1 MANIFDELKEIE
13 TKLEE
18 ERNAPSEP
26 KEEPKP
32 EPEPKQEEP
41 AEPEPKPVDEPV
53 EDENKAKTTAY
64 EERKSKRLERELEEN
79 KKLLAAALA
88 ARQPAP
94 EPPAPRA
101 PALPDPEMDPD
112 AARDYDLQEM
122 RRELAELRNERM
134 KEAALKEFIGES
146 EKVLGEIPDVKE
158 VIDAGFNE
166 IVRASMLFNP
176 SVSAIAAQDAAK
188 RSILMIAA
196 QAVSDG
202 KNPAVAVYE
211 HFRARGISAPA
222 KPKIEAEKVPET
234 QKLEAVMRNKQKS
247 GSPLTGGGS
256 SAKIPVTTQR
266 KMDMTPGEYMKLSP
280 EEQASF
286 ASVLIN

>member
-18 ERNAPSEP
+18 ERNTPQEP
-26 KEEPKP
+26 TP
-32 EPEPKQEEP
+32 EPEPDPKQEEP
-41 AEPEPKPVDEPV
+41 TEPEAKPIEEPV

-101 PALPDPEMDPD
+101 PARPDPEMDPD

-122 RRELAELRNERM
+122 RRELTELRNERM

-146 EKVLGEIPDVKE
+146 DKVLEEIPDVKD

-176 SVSAIAAQDAAK
+176 SVSAMSAQDAAK

-196 QAVSDG
+196 QAVGAG

-211 HFRARGISAPA
+211 HFRARGISAPVKQQAEPGKVSEA
-222 KPKIEAEKVPET
+222 K
-234 QKLEAVMRNKQKS
+234 KLDAVIRNKQKS

-266 KMDMTPGEYMKLSP
+266 KMDMTPGEYMKLS
-280 EEQASF
+280 EQEKASF
-286 ASVLIN
+286 ANVLIN